1 MTQEEIEKHE
11 KEIELFLQNVIDDL
25 VYKLKNNK
33 EEVKVEHKFYEH
45 SSDLYIT
52 YNVNN
57 YILEFSSDID
67 SDAVDIE
74 GSLTFKNGDKRLLS
88 IEIVFNK
95 DNKIKYFDSYD
106 YFSKNIFVLNTD
118 GLEKE
123 LNKELEEVKKHK
135 KEHILKRS
143 IKNFTKI
150 KEVANG
156 K

>member
-1 MTQEEIEKHE
+1 MTEEEVKKHE
-11 KEIELFLQNVIDDL
+11 KEIELFLQSVIDDL

-45 SSDLYIT
+45 CSDLYVT
-52 YNVNN
+52 YNLNN

-67 SDAVDIE
+67 SDTVDIE
-74 GSLTFKNGDKRLLS
+74 GCLTFKDGDSRLLS

-106 YFSKNIFVLNTD
+106 YFSKNIFTLNTND
-118 GLEKE
+118 LEKE
-123 LNKELEEVKKHK
+123 LNRELEKVKKYK
-135 KEHILKRS
+135 QEHILKRS

-150 KEVANG
+150 KEAINE